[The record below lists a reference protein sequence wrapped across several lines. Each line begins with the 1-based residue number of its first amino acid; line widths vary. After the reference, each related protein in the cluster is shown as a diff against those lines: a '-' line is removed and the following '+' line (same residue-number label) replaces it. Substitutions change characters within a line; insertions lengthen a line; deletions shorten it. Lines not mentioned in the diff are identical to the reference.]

1 MAQDPNLNALW
12 CRALAEELRRG
23 GVGHAVLCPGSRNAP
38 LLFALARAFGGDAW
52 SHAEERSAAF
62 MALGAAKASGR
73 PALVC
78 VTSGSAVANCAPAL
92 AEAKYAGIPL
102 IVVAADRPWEL
113 HDCGAPQTMNQRG
126 AFAAFVEHELDIG
139 EPT

>member
-1 MAQDPNLNALW
+1 MARDPNLNALW
-12 CRALAEELRRG
+12 CRALAEELRRA

-38 LLFALARAFGGDAW
+38 LLFALAEACGGDAW

-78 VTSGSAVANCAPAL
+78 VTSGTAVANCAPAL
-92 AEAKYAGIPL
+92 AEARAARGP
-102 IVVAADRPWEL
+102 VVV
-113 HDCGAPQTMNQRG
+113 
-126 AFAAFVEHELDIG
+126 F
-139 EPT
+139 